1 MATNLDIAQ
10 ELLEEAVKIGNHRSK
25 RAAVEAALKEYISR
39 RKQQEI
45 TKLFGKIDID

>member
-25 RAAVEAALKEYISR
+25 ESSSGSFPKGIHQSAETAGGYETLRE
-39 RKQQEI
+39 
-45 TKLFGKIDID
+45 D